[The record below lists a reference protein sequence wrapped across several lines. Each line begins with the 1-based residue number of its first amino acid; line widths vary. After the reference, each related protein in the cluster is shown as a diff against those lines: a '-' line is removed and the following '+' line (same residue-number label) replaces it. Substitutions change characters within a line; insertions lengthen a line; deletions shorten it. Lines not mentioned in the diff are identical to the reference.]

1 MKRSA
6 LVRSLIATTLAMVVA
21 APALAAEWQLAE
33 GRNTVGFTA
42 VQQGTKFSGRFES
55 FTATI
60 DIDPAAV
67 TAGSIVG
74 IVETSSVNTRDHDR
88 DASLS
93 DRDWFDS
100 ANHPEARFESESI
113 SQNDDGSYTAA
124 GQLTL
129 KGNTRPMNMNFT
141 FNVEDDGTAKFAGTM
156 RINRFDFKVGEGWSD
171 TSWVGQDVDVQVDLM
186 LTQ

>member
-1 MKRSA
+1 MKLSA
-6 LVRSLIATTLAMVVA
+6 FHKSLWAATLALAIA
-21 APALAAEWQLAE
+21 APLSAAEWQLAE
-33 GRNTVGFTA
+33 GRNSVSFTA
-42 VQQGTKFSGRFES
+42 VQQGTKFTGRFEA

-67 TAGSIVG
+67 TDGSIVG
-74 IVETSSVNTRDHDR
+74 VVETDSVNTRDHDR

-113 SQNDDGSYTAA
+113 TQKDDGSYTAA

-129 KGNTRPMNMNFT
+129 KGTAKPINLNFT
-141 FNVEDDGTAKFAGTM
+141 FDADGSTASFAGTM
-156 RINRFDFKVGEGWSD
+156 TINRFDFKVGEGWSD
-171 TSWVGQDVDVQVDLM
+171 TSWVGQDVDVQIELK